1 MGDPLFACVSCFR
14 GSQYRVRDLGFL
26 MRKSKKHRVRNTTT
40 TLLKKRAMAGGL
52 TLMTSL
58 YPPLLGSVF
67 WDRYGPGKRDG
78 KWKTRTE
85 KDAYTVVH
93 HNPDNPIAIIETS
106 MGTTR
111 AEIFLDVM
119 PITAS
124 NFIDLAN
131 KRFYDGL
138 HVHSVTPNY
147 IVQVRFAETRRRA
160 LPHRKT
166 DAHRKQTR
174 VRERAQWER
183 ESTVGERV
191 AVG

>member
-1 MGDPLFACVSCFR
+1 MQKDALTIVASSKPRITSFSMYLLNPKVKVKVGKL
-14 GSQYRVRDLGFL
+14 RVP
-26 MRKSKKHRVRNTTT
+26 KT
-40 TLLKKRAMAGGL
+40 MAGGL

-85 KDAYTVVH
+85 KDVYTVVH
-93 HNPDNPIAIIETS
+93 HNPENPIAIIETS

-138 HVHSVTPNY
+138 HIHSVTPNY
-147 IVQVRFAETRRRA
+147 IVQVRVQRRDEERCPIENRHA
-160 LPHRKT
+160 CGREHSG
-166 DAHRKQTR
+166 
-174 VRERAQWER
+174 RERAQWER
-183 ESTVGERV
+183 ERRLG
-191 AVG
+191 

>member
-1 MGDPLFACVSCFR
+1 M
-14 GSQYRVRDLGFL
+14 
-26 MRKSKKHRVRNTTT
+26 
-40 TLLKKRAMAGGL
+40 
-52 TLMTSL
+52 MTSL

-85 KDAYTVVH
+85 KDVYTVVH
-93 HNPDNPIAIIETS
+93 HNPENPIAIIETS

-138 HVHSVTPNY
+138 HIHSVTPNY
-147 IVQVRFAETRRRA
+147 IVQVRVQRRDEERCPIENRHA
-160 LPHRKT
+160 CGREHSG
-166 DAHRKQTR
+166 
-174 VRERAQWER
+174 REREHSGRERGGWVRIEKASREAFR
-183 ESTVGERV
+183 ESPREDVCAPHVCPACACVCARHSV
-191 AVG
+191 LCLV